1 MLARRVKLH
10 VDIGGHDATDYMNAS
25 VMEFEYIDHESGK
38 ADEVRLSLHDRDG
51 HWSGDWRPRKG
62 TEINA
67 SFTVV
72 NWMETEQDEEKEI
85 TFPCGRFTV
94 DEIEFSGPPDR
105 VEIKALSASLT
116 SSIRDTKRTQAW
128 ERYSLQGIAAEIAGR
143 NGLGLMYT
151 AHEHNF
157 GRKDQ
162 RDEADLTFL
171 QRLAS
176 ACGVK
181 CKVHEN
187 KLVLFDADDAD
198 QAEPVLTIP
207 KSGSQFSPSRY
218 RFLDSSSD
226 TGYRRAVVKYTD
238 PTTGKL
244 QKAEVEVKGED
255 K

>member
-10 VDIGGHDATDYMNAS
+10 VIIGGHDATNYLASS

-51 HWSGDWRPRKG
+51 RWSGDWRPGKG
-62 TEINA
+62 TEIQA
-67 SFTVV
+67 SFTVI
-72 NWMETEQDEEKEI
+72 NWLDSEQEI
-85 TFPCGRFTV
+85 TFPCGRFVV

-151 AHEHNF
+151 AKEHCF
-157 GRKDQ
+157 ARRDQ
-162 RDEADLTFL
+162 RDEADLAFL
-171 QRLAS
+171 QRLSS

-181 CKVHEN
+181 CKVHGN
-187 KLVLFDADDAD
+187 HLVLFEADEAD
-198 QAEPVLTIP
+198 NAEPVLTIP
-207 KSGSQFSPSRY
+207 KTGSPFSPSRY

-238 PTTGKL
+238 PATGKL

-255 K
+255 Q

>member
-10 VDIGGHDATDYMNAS
+10 VIIGGHDATNYLASS

-38 ADEVRLSLHDRDG
+38 ADEIRLSLHDRDG
-51 HWSGDWRPRKG
+51 RWSGDWRPGKG
-62 TEINA
+62 TEIQA
-67 SFTVV
+67 SFTVMS
-72 NWMETEQDEEKEI
+72 WLDSEQEI
-85 TFPCGRFTV
+85 TFPCGRFVV

-128 ERYSLQGIAAEIAGR
+128 ERYSLQGIAAEIADR

-151 AHEHNF
+151 AREHSF
-157 GRKDQ
+157 ARRDQ
-162 RDEADLTFL
+162 RDEADLAFL
-171 QRLAS
+171 QRLSS

-181 CKVHEN
+181 CKVHGN
-187 KLVLFDADDAD
+187 HLVLFEADEAD
-198 QAEPVLTIP
+198 NAEPVLIIP
-207 KSGSQFSPSRY
+207 KTGSPFSPSRY

-238 PTTGKL
+238 PATGKL

-255 K
+255 Q

>member
-10 VDIGGHDATDYMNAS
+10 VIIGGHDATNYLASS

-38 ADEVRLSLHDRDG
+38 ADEIRLSLHDRDG
-51 HWSGDWRPRKG
+51 RWSGDWRPGKG
-62 TEINA
+62 TEIQA
-67 SFTVV
+67 SFTVI
-72 NWMETEQDEEKEI
+72 NWLDSEQEI
-85 TFPCGRFTV
+85 TFPCGRFVV

-128 ERYSLQGIAAEIAGR
+128 ERYSLQGIAAEIADR

-151 AHEHNF
+151 AKEHSF

-162 RDEADLTFL
+162 RDEADLAFL

-181 CKVHEN
+181 CKVHGN
-187 KLVLFDADDAD
+187 HLVLFEADEAD
-198 QAEPVLTIP
+198 NAEPVLTIP
-207 KSGSQFSPSRY
+207 KTGSPFSPSRY

-238 PTTGKL
+238 PATGKL
-244 QKAEVEVKGED
+244 QKAEVEVKGENQ
-255 K
+255 